1 MDRDASGRWVVTRVV
16 PGTTWQPR
24 EASPLLTP
32 GAGVGAGTAIL
43 AVNGQPVDPAVGP
56 AALLANQAG
65 LPVELTVA
73 GPPVGAAGGA
83 AVTRTIVVPT
93 LADER
98 PLRYRDWVVT
108 NRQRVREATGGRAGY
123 LHVPDM
129 MPQGWSEFHRSYLA
143 EVEKDALVVDARY
156 NGGGH
161 VSSLML
167 EKLARRRIGWD
178 VPRRGAPISYPD
190 EAPRGPLVLLTN
202 EFAGSD
208 GDIFTHGFKM
218 LKLGPVVGT
227 RTWGGVIGIDVTQ
240 PLVDGSITTQPEFAF
255 WFDDVG
261 WGVENRGTDPD
272 EEVVIRP
279 QDYVAGR
286 DPQLERA
293 IELVRE
299 ALESFKPVLPELDRR
314 PPKPLPALP
323 PRA

>member
-1 MDRDASGRWVVTRVV
+1 MVRPSPIPTRLPAGR
-16 PGTTWQPR
+16 
-24 EASPLLTP
+24 
-32 GAGVGAGTAIL
+32 
-43 AVNGQPVDPAVGP
+43 
-56 AALLANQAG
+56 
-65 LPVELTVA
+65 
-73 GPPVGAAGGA
+73 
-83 AVTRTIVVPT
+83 
-93 LADER
+93 
-98 PLRYRDWVVT
+98 
-108 NRQRVREATGGRAGY
+108 
-123 LHVPDM
+123 
-129 MPQGWSEFHRSYLA
+129 
-143 EVEKDALVVDARY
+143 
-156 NGGGH
+156 
-161 VSSLML
+161 
-167 EKLARRRIGWD
+167 
-178 VPRRGAPISYPD
+178 
-190 EAPRGPLVLLTN
+190 LVLVTN

-314 PPKPLPALP
+314 PRKPLPALP